1 MTQHNPSKYWL
12 FLLLFLIVLSIS
24 AQVQSKKQQ
33 ELENRSQELQQEM
46 KQLNTLLFQG
56 NKQQISVLS
65 RVEDLDYK
73 ITVRQNLIRIT
84 NQQTNLLTREINNN
98 QKNITSLRD
107 KLKLLKEEY
116 AAMVVKSYKSK
127 SEQSKVMFLLSSSNF
142 QQAYK
147 RLQYIKQYANYQK
160 KQGEEIRVKT
170 IALQELNKDLI
181 IQKRN
186 KQKLIDENRIA
197 KNELEKEV
205 KQHEI
210 LISSIK
216 QNLHKYTSQIKSK
229 QRESDKIDK
238 EIEKIIRDAIAK
250 SNKKAGKS
258 PSSATFAL
266 TAEDKIL
273 AANFTSNKGRL
284 PWPVEYG
291 VVKVRYG
298 TQRSPIDR
306 SIPIKSNGVRIAT
319 NKGEKVRAVFEGTVM
334 RIITPKN
341 GNNTVLIR
349 HGDYITI
356 YKNLSKIYVQNGDK
370 VKTKQLI
377 GEVLTN
383 RASGE
388 AILSFN
394 IYKDGKFQNPAHW
407 ISKMN

>member
-1 MTQHNPSKYWL
+1 MTQHNPSKYWV

-33 ELENRSQELQQEM
+33 ELENRSQEIQHEM
-46 KQLNTLLFQG
+46 KLLNILLFQG
-56 NKQQISVLS
+56 KKQQKSVLS

-210 LISSIK
+210 LINSIK

-258 PSSATFAL
+258 PSTATFAL

-349 HGDYITI
+349 NGDYITI

>member
-1 MTQHNPSKYWL
+1 MTQHNPSKYW
-12 FLLLFLIVLSIS
+12 FFPLLFLIALSIS
-24 AQVQSKKQQ
+24 AQAQSKKQQ
-33 ELENRSQELQQEM
+33 ELENRIQELQQEM

-56 NKQQISVLS
+56 KQQQKSVLS

-73 ITVRQNLIRIT
+73 ITIRQNLIRIT

-170 IALQELNKDLI
+170 IALQELNKDLLL
-181 IQKRN
+181 QKRN
-186 KQKLIDENRIA
+186 KQKLINENRIA

-216 QNLHKYTSQIKSK
+216 KNLHKYTSQIKSK

-258 PSSATFAL
+258 TSSTTFAL

-273 AANFTSNKGRL
+273 AANFTSNKRKL
-284 PWPVEYG
+284 PWPVEKG

-388 AILSFN
+388 TILSFN

-407 ISKMN
+407 IYKMN

>member
-1 MTQHNPSKYWL
+1 
-12 FLLLFLIVLSIS
+12 
-24 AQVQSKKQQ
+24 
-33 ELENRSQELQQEM
+33 
-46 KQLNTLLFQG
+46 
-56 NKQQISVLS
+56 
-65 RVEDLDYK
+65 
-73 ITVRQNLIRIT
+73 
-84 NQQTNLLTREINNN
+84 
-98 QKNITSLRD
+98 
-107 KLKLLKEEY
+107 
-116 AAMVVKSYKSK
+116 
-127 SEQSKVMFLLSSSNF
+127 MFLLSSSNF

-205 KQHEI
+205 KKHEI
-210 LISSIK
+210 LIRSIK
-216 QNLHKYTSQIKSK
+216 QNSHKYTSQIKSK
-229 QRESDKIDK
+229 QKESDKIDK

-250 SNKKAGKS
+250 SNKKVGKS

>member
-1 MTQHNPSKYWL
+1 MTQHNPSKYWF

-33 ELENRSQELQQEM
+33 ELENRSQEIQQEM
-46 KQLNTLLFQG
+46 KLLNILLFQG
-56 NKQQISVLS
+56 KKQQKSVLS

-210 LISSIK
+210 LINSIK

>member
-1 MTQHNPSKYWL
+1 MTQHNPSKYCF

-24 AQVQSKKQQ
+24 AQVQSKNQQ
-33 ELENRSQELQQEM
+33 ELENRSQEIQQEM
-46 KQLNTLLFQG
+46 KLLNILLFQG
-56 NKQQISVLS
+56 KKQQKSVLS

-210 LISSIK
+210 LINSIK

-229 QRESDKIDK
+229 QKESDKIDK

>member
-1 MTQHNPSKYWL
+1 MTQHNPSKYCF

-24 AQVQSKKQQ
+24 AQVQSKNQQ
-33 ELENRSQELQQEM
+33 ELENRSQEIQQEM
-46 KQLNTLLFQG
+46 KLLNILLFQG
-56 NKQQISVLS
+56 KKQQKSVLS

-210 LISSIK
+210 LISSIDR
-216 QNLHKYTSQIKSK
+216 KS
-229 QRESDKIDK
+229 
-238 EIEKIIRDAIAK
+238 
-250 SNKKAGKS
+250 
-258 PSSATFAL
+258 
-266 TAEDKIL
+266 
-273 AANFTSNKGRL
+273 
-284 PWPVEYG
+284 
-291 VVKVRYG
+291 VV
-298 TQRSPIDR
+298 
-306 SIPIKSNGVRIAT
+306 
-319 NKGEKVRAVFEGTVM
+319 
-334 RIITPKN
+334 
-341 GNNTVLIR
+341 
-349 HGDYITI
+349 
-356 YKNLSKIYVQNGDK
+356 
-370 VKTKQLI
+370 
-377 GEVLTN
+377 
-383 RASGE
+383 
-388 AILSFN
+388 
-394 IYKDGKFQNPAHW
+394 
-407 ISKMN
+407 

>member
-1 MTQHNPSKYWL
+1 MTQHNPSKYCF

-33 ELENRSQELQQEM
+33 ELENRSQEIQQEM
-46 KQLNTLLFQG
+46 KLLNILLFQG
-56 NKQQISVLS
+56 KKQQKSVLS

-170 IALQELNKDLI
+170 IALQELNKDLL

-186 KQKLIDENRIA
+186 KQKLIDENRIT

-238 EIEKIIRDAIAK
+238 EIEKIIRDAIAT

>member
-1 MTQHNPSKYWL
+1 MTQHNPSKYWF

-46 KQLNTLLFQG
+46 KQLNILLFQG
-56 NKQQISVLS
+56 KKQQKSVLS

>member
-1 MTQHNPSKYWL
+1 MTQHNPSKYWF

-33 ELENRSQELQQEM
+33 ELENRSQEIQQEM
-46 KQLNTLLFQG
+46 KLLNILLFQG
-56 NKQQISVLS
+56 KKQQKSVLS

-197 KNELEKEV
+197 KNELEKEI

-210 LISSIK
+210 LINSIK

-284 PWPVEYG
+284 PWPVENG

>member
-1 MTQHNPSKYWL
+1 MTQHNPSKYCF

-24 AQVQSKKQQ
+24 AQVQSKNQQ
-33 ELENRSQELQQEM
+33 ELENRSQEIQQEM
-46 KQLNTLLFQG
+46 KLLNILLFQG
-56 NKQQISVLS
+56 KKQQKSVLS

-229 QRESDKIDK
+229 QKESDKIDK

>member
-1 MTQHNPSKYWL
+1 MTQHNPSKYCF

-24 AQVQSKKQQ
+24 AQVQSKNKQ
-33 ELENRSQELQQEM
+33 ELENRSQEIQQEM
-46 KQLNTLLFQG
+46 KLLNILLFQG
-56 NKQQISVLS
+56 KKQQKSVLS

-216 QNLHKYTSQIKSK
+216 QNSHKYTSQIKSK
-229 QRESDKIDK
+229 QKESDKIDK